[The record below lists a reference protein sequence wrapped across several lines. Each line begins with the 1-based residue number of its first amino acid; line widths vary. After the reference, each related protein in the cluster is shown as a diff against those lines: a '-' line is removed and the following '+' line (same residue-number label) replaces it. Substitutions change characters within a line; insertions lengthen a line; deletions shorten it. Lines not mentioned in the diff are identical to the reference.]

1 MATTNITSPTTTATD
16 VYEITYSE
24 DNKENWD
31 PNLKIMHGVVG
42 GVTSKSKAA
51 LCLSTKSSSAE
62 NHVVVLSKRQKSHD
76 PLKNHHHHHLG
87 ITNGGVPSYEQR
99 RPLTDVARKNLMNM
113 R

>member
-1 MATTNITSPTTTATD
+1 METTNITSPTTTATD
-16 VYEITYSE
+16 VDECKHYSD

-31 PNLKIMHGVVG
+31 PNLKIMHGVG
-42 GVTSKSKAA
+42 GVSSKSKAA
-51 LCLSTKSSSAE
+51 LCSSSNAE

-76 PLKNHHHHHLG
+76 PLNHHHHHNLK
-87 ITNGGVPSYEQR
+87 ITNVGVPSYEQR